1 MYKSKGFTL
10 IELMV
15 TIAILAIIATMAVP
29 SFNSISLNQNL
40 KKSTNTL
47 TQEIKAAR
55 TKAILEK
62 RQITLK
68 LASSANNAPTT
79 LNWMQEGKV
88 ALKTPA
94 NDELKFDGNGVLVS
108 TFSVVELC
116 KTSGASTTN
125 PTSSKKIT
133 LTKFGQ
139 IEKIE
144 DGSCP

>member
-68 LASSANNAPTT
+68 LASSANNAP
-79 LNWMQEGKV
+79 KV
-88 ALKTPA
+88 
-94 NDELKFDGNGVLVS
+94 
-108 TFSVVELC
+108 
-116 KTSGASTTN
+116 TSI
-125 PTSSKKIT
+125 K
-133 LTKFGQ
+133 
-139 IEKIE
+139 
-144 DGSCP
+144 

>member
-1 MYKSKGFTL
+1 MYKDKGFTL

-15 TIAILAIIATMAVP
+15 TIAILAVIATMAVP
-29 SFNSISLNQNL
+29 SFNSINLNQNL

-47 TQEIKAAR
+47 MQEIKAAR

-62 RQITLK
+62 RQITLT
-68 LASSANNAPTT
+68 LSSSASNTPTT
-79 LNWMQEGKV
+79 LNWMQNGQV
-88 ALKTPA
+88 ALKTAA
-94 NDELKFDGNGVLVS
+94 NNKLEFDGNGVLVS
-108 TFSVVELC
+108 AFSVIELC
-116 KTSGASTTN
+116 KTAGATTSN

>member
-10 IELMV
+10 IELMITV
-15 TIAILAIIATMAVP
+15 VVLAVIATMAVP
-29 SFNSISLNQNL
+29 SFNAINANQNL

-47 TQEIKAAR
+47 VQEIKAAR

-62 RQITLK
+62 RVITLN
-68 LASSANNAPTT
+68 LASSSSNTATEMYWTPDGT
-79 LNWMQEGKV
+79 V
-88 ALKTPA
+88 VLKTPA
-94 NDELKFDGNGVLVS
+94 NNKLKFNGSGVMTS
-108 TFSVVELC
+108 AFSEIVLC
-116 KTSGASTTN
+116 KTSGATTAK
-125 PTSSKKIT
+125 PTTAKKIT

>member
-40 KKSTNTL
+40 NKSTNTL

-62 RQITLK
+62 RQITLT
-68 LASSANNAPTT
+68 LSSSASNTATG
-79 LNWMQEGKV
+79 LNWMQDGQV
-88 ALKTPA
+88 ALKNAA
-94 NDELKFDGNGVLVS
+94 NNELRFDGNGVLVS

-116 KTSGASTTN
+116 KTSGATTSK